1 MSKTTYDLTEKIKS
15 AIGVEE
21 LKNYQKNNKSEMHK
35 EPIQYL
41 LDTATLH
48 NIDKST
54 LIKNSGIERTR
65 ASHILSNDRT
75 MTRDVC
81 LAFAFAGKL
90 TLDETNTL
98 LKYASHNQLYAR
110 DKRDSVIIYTLNK
123 SLTLMDTNSILY
135 EFNLELLP
143 KSRSKN

>member
-1 MSKTTYDLTEKIKS
+1 MSKTTYDLTEEIKN
-15 AIGVEE
+15 AIGIKE

-75 MTRDVC
+75 MTREVC
-81 LAFAFAGKL
+81 LAFAIAGKL
-90 TLDETNTL
+90 TLDEANTL

-110 DKRDSVIIYTLNK
+110 DERDSVLIYSLNK
-123 SLTLMDTNSILY
+123 GLSIMDTNSILY
-135 EFNLELLP
+135 EFNLDLLP
-143 KSRSKN
+143 KSRSKH